1 MSNHF
6 QNKIKKK
13 KKISI
18 KNIEM
23 KSSVALFKKKRRKL
37 CLFLKVKS
45 QNLINTVVRCLLK
58 GKDVKK
64 TVKRKIC
71 KVRVF

>member
-13 KKISI
+13 KKILKI
-18 KNIEM
+18 LKRNH
-23 KSSVALFKKKRRKL
+23 LLLYLKRRVTN
-37 CLFLKVKS
+37 CVCHEKS
-45 QNLINTVVRCLLK
+45 KDKILSTVVRCLHNE
-58 GKDVKK
+58 K
-64 TVKRKIC
+64 TVKRKIG

>member
-13 KKISI
+13 KILKIL
-18 KNIEM
+18 KRNH
-23 KSSVALFKKKRRKL
+23 LLLYLKRRVTN
-37 CLFLKVKS
+37 CHEKS
-45 QNLINTVVRCLLK
+45 KDKILSTVVRCLHK
-58 GKDVKK
+58 EK
-64 TVKRKIC
+64 TVKRKIG